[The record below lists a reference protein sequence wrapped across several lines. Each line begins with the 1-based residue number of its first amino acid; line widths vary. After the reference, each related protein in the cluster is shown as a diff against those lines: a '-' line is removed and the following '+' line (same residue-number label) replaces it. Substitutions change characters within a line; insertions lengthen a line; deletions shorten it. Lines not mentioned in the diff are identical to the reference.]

1 MKPKII
7 EEKPMSMVEVKSELQ
22 KIKKRDEELNFRAN
36 KTEEYFN
43 SFMTLSAKDGAELKE
58 KLTALDVPRLKEQH
72 IIKIIDTLPTSE
84 DELKMI
90 LQGYTITIN
99 KENADKIV
107 KSVSEYVKS
116 K

>member
-7 EEKPMSMVEVKSELQ
+7 EEKPMSMIEVKSELET
-22 KIKKRDEELNFRAN
+22 IKKRDEELNFRAN

-43 SFMTLSAKDGAELKE
+43 SFMTLSAKQGKELKE
-58 KLTALDVPRLKEQH
+58 KLTNLEIPRLKEQH

-84 DELKMI
+84 DDLKMI

-99 KENADKIV
+99 KDNAEKIIKV
-107 KSVSEYVKS
+107 VSEYIK